1 MPLQRRLPKRGFTNI
16 FKEEWI
22 EVNLPDLDRR
32 FEPSD
37 NVTPELMAERG
48 MIKKGK
54 LARYKGVV
62 VLGKGTLTKAL
73 NITAH
78 RFSQAAREK
87 IEAAG
92 GVATVV
98 PPAAESTSNQ

>member
-16 FKEEWI
+16 FKKEWI
-22 EVNLPDLDRR
+22 EVNLPELERR
-32 FEPSD
+32 FESSD
-37 NVTPELMAERG
+37 IVTPELMVERG
-48 MIKKGK
+48 IVKKGK
-54 LARYKGVV
+54 LARYKGVA

-78 RFSQAAREK
+78 RFSEAARGK

-92 GVATVV
+92 GVATIVAG
-98 PPAAESTSNQ
+98 PQAKPE